1 MSKLRQLQDE
11 AAQLISDMDGL
22 RSFQSDDAAEVASV
36 QERLAAADARAT
48 EVTAEIAREHELDAK
63 IKALRTA
70 VVNDSDCRSV
80 VETPKKKEPV
90 VSVRHFDNYETALT
104 AGSFLRSIARGEVRA
119 MSEGAASLGKEL
131 VPVELYGQII
141 NMMTRQ
147 SVGLRVASVFNTISN
162 KITLPKVG
170 DATAA
175 FYSEAATGNLTDI
188 ATSGVDV
195 SLFGL
200 RSLTAVSNDLIE
212 DSVVDVA
219 SLFASSTSN
228 AFAAKIDY
236 AWLQGDETADV
247 DGLVGLVSGGN
258 TVVVGN
264 AAATTP
270 AKLAECVGKID
281 PLATNTSWVVSPEG
295 YGALL
300 AAHSGTQSVM
310 LADAMQP
317 TVYGRPVYV
326 TTGLPSG
333 VLALYGDFSMST
345 AVAIKAAGLRVEA
358 LREVQAINDRTVF
371 AAKQRVGIKN
381 HAAGYVSMLVI
392 D

>member
-11 AAQLISDMDGL
+11 AAQLITEMETL
-22 RSFQSDDAAEVASV
+22 RSFTSDDQA
-36 QERLAAADARAT
+36 
-48 EVTAEIAREHELDAK
+48 EVTAANERIAVAAARGDEIQKEMARELELDAK
-63 IKALRTA
+63 LKALRTA
-70 VVNDSDCRSV
+70 VANDSDSRSV
-80 VETPKKKEPV
+80 IETPKTKEPAV
-90 VSVRHFDNYETALT
+90 NVRHFDSRDLAVK
-104 AGSFLRSIARGEVRA
+104 AGLFLRSLARGEFRA
-119 MSEGAASLGKEL
+119 MSGGGENLGAEL
-131 VPVELYGQII
+131 VPSELYSQII

-175 FYSEAATGNLTDI
+175 FYSEAAEGNLTDI
-188 ATSGVDV
+188 STSGVEV

-219 SLFASSTSN
+219 SLFSQTTSN

-236 AWLQGDETADV
+236 AWLQGDETAGIN
-247 DGLVGLVSGGN
+247 GLVGQVAN
-258 TVVVGN
+258 NHTVAVGS
-264 AAATTP
+264 ASATT
-270 AKLAECVGKID
+270 AANLATVVGKID
-281 PLATNTSWVVSPEG
+281 PLAANTSWVVSPEG

-300 AAHSGTQSVM
+300 AAHAGTSSIM
-310 LADAMQP
+310 LADAMTP
-317 TVYGRPVYV
+317 TVFGRPVFV
-326 TTGLPSG
+326 TTGMPNG
-333 VLALYGDFSMST
+333 VLALYGDFGMAS
-345 AVAIKAAGLRVEA
+345 AVAIKASGLRIEA

-371 AAKQRVGIKN
+371 AAKQRVGIAN
-381 HAAGYVSMLVI
+381 HGSEYVSMLVI

>member
-119 MSEGAASLGKEL
+119 MSEGAAGLGKEL

-200 RSLTAVSNDLIE
+200 RSLTAVSNDLVE

-219 SLFASSTSN
+219 SLFASSVSN

-236 AWLQGDETADV
+236 AWLQGDETAGI
-247 DGLVGLVSGGN
+247 DGLVGEVDN
-258 TVVVGN
+258 TVIVGS
-264 AAATTP
+264 ASATNP
-270 AKLAECVGKID
+270 EKLAEMVGSID
-281 PLATNTSWVVSPEG
+281 PLASNTAWVVSPAG

-326 TTGLPSG
+326 TTGLPAG

-345 AVAIKAAGLRVEA
+345 AVAIKASGLRVEA
-358 LREVQAINDRTVF
+358 LREVQAINDRVVF
-371 AAKQRVGIKN
+371 SAKQRVGIAN
-381 HAAGYVSMLVI
+381 HAANYVAKLIV

>member
-1 MSKLRQLQDE
+1 MSTKRRLLQDE
-11 AAQLISDMDGL
+11 AAQTIAQMEEL
-22 RSFQSDDAAEVASV
+22 RSFTSENPEEVATA
-36 QERLAAADARAT
+36 EARLADLAARS
-48 EVTAEIAREHELDAK
+48 EQIPEEIRRENDLDAK
-63 IKALRTA
+63 LAALRTVIA
-70 VVNDSDCRSV
+70 SDSEPRSTI
-80 VETPKKKEPV
+80 EKPEANKEPAV
-90 VSVRHFDNYETALT
+90 NVRHFDSSDTAT
-104 AGSFLRSIARGEVRA
+104 KAGLFLRSIARGEVRA
-119 MSEGAASLGKEL
+119 MSEGAENLGKEL

-147 SVGLRVASVFNTISN
+147 SVGLRVASVFNAISN

-175 FYSEAATGNLTDI
+175 FYSEAAQGNLTDL
-188 ATSGVDV
+188 ATSGVDIT
-195 SLFGL
+195 LFGL

-219 SLFASSTSN
+219 SLFAQSTSN
-228 AFAAKIDY
+228 AFAAKIDH
-236 AWLQGDETADV
+236 AWLQGDETAGI
-247 DGLVGLVSGGN
+247 DGLVGEVDNEVLVANGP
-258 TVVVGN
+258 
-264 AAATTP
+264 ATTP
-270 AKLAECVGKID
+270 EKLAEMVGLID
-281 PLATNTSWVVSPEG
+281 PLATNTSWVVSPAG

-333 VLALYGDFSMST
+333 VLALYGDFSMAT
-345 AVAIKAAGLRVEA
+345 AVAIKASGLRVEA

-371 AAKQRVGIKN
+371 AAKQRVGIAN
-381 HAAGYVSMLVI
+381 HAANYVAKLVI

>member
-1 MSKLRQLQDE
+1 
-11 AAQLISDMDGL
+11 
-22 RSFQSDDAAEVASV
+22 
-36 QERLAAADARAT
+36 
-48 EVTAEIAREHELDAK
+48 
-63 IKALRTA
+63 
-70 VVNDSDCRSV
+70 
-80 VETPKKKEPV
+80 

-119 MSEGAASLGKEL
+119 MSEGAAGLGKEL

-200 RSLTAVSNDLIE
+200 RSLTAVSNDLVE

-219 SLFASSTSN
+219 SLFASSVSN

-236 AWLQGDETADV
+236 AWLQGDETAGI
-247 DGLVGLVSGGN
+247 DGLVGEVDN
-258 TVVVGN
+258 TVIVGS
-264 AAATTP
+264 ASATNP
-270 AKLAECVGKID
+270 EKLAEMVGSID
-281 PLATNTSWVVSPEG
+281 PLASNTAWVVSPAG

-326 TTGLPSG
+326 TTGLPAG

-345 AVAIKAAGLRVEA
+345 AVAIKASGLRVEA
-358 LREVQAINDRTVF
+358 LREVQAINDRVVF
-371 AAKQRVGIKN
+371 SAKQRVGIAN
-381 HAAGYVSMLVI
+381 HAANYVAKLIV